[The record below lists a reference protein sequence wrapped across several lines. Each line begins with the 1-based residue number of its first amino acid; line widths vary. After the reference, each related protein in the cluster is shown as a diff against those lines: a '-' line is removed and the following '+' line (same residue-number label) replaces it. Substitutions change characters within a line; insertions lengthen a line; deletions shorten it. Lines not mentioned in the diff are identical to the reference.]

1 MKIKIALDDVQSNSS
16 RKFWHKSMKKDTD
29 ILESS
34 VLPSKREKKDFIF
47 DKYTKILIDEKNAQ
61 MKKDLERYKKRT
73 NTQIVVSA
81 LITTV
86 TFTVGFTMPGGL
98 HQSGEVDE
106 GLVILSKKTA
116 FNAFMVSDA
125 LALLLSTCSLFLYFL
140 ESMYEDPHQVSKLN
154 AASTG
159 LNIVSVMAM
168 MLTFITGTY
177 VVLSH
182 SPAIA
187 ITVCL
192 IGSFFF
198 LFVIVLLIK
207 MIYDRQVKRNAD

>member
-16 RKFWHKSMKKDTD
+16 RKFWRKSMKKDTD

-86 TFTVGFTMPGGL
+86 TFTVSYTHLTLPT
-98 HQSGEVDE
+98 
-106 GLVILSKKTA
+106 I
-116 FNAFMVSDA
+116 
-125 LALLLSTCSLFLYFL
+125 Y
-140 ESMYEDPHQVSKLN
+140 
-154 AASTG
+154 
-159 LNIVSVMAM
+159 SV
-168 MLTFITGTY
+168 
-177 VVLSH
+177 
-182 SPAIA
+182 
-187 ITVCL
+187 
-192 IGSFFF
+192 
-198 LFVIVLLIK
+198 
-207 MIYDRQVKRNAD
+207 